1 MKFNSWY
8 NRVRMSMGLDKRNV
22 FEIMRLGGVECSL
35 SEIEG
40 WQRREADTRRHRT
53 MTEQQFDAFTSGL
66 VEWTRN

>member
-8 NRVRMSMGLDKRNV
+8 NRVRMSMDLDKRSV
-22 FEIMRLGGVECSL
+22 SQIMRLGGVECSI

-40 WQRREADTRRHRT
+40 WQRRENDARRHRT
-53 MTEQQFDAFTSGL
+53 MTEQQFDAFTNGL